1 VVGAWWGDE
10 FKDWRACGREE
21 GVKRWDVEVAVW
33 FWGSLVSVTVDM
45 LVEFVD
51 MTNGLSCWKRIK
63 NILFLVLEFKF
74 AERFENL
81 NGG

>member
-1 VVGAWWGDE
+1 
-10 FKDWRACGREE
+10 
-21 GVKRWDVEVAVW
+21 
-33 FWGSLVSVTVDM
+33 M

-63 NILFLVLEFKF
+63 NILFFVLEFKF

-81 NGG
+81 NGR